1 MREGSR
7 APFAQQERFLP
18 GYSLART
25 RPGRPRSIPT
35 GSARAEAPDMDTTVS
50 DGQDLYWWSSQVS
63 NTPYPGRAWSLD
75 ALSKHHAV
83 TERVHAMA
91 SELRGVLNDVLAQV
105 LALVPGPLR
114 AASAAGVHDSVFVQV
129 LALAPGPL
137 LASSTT
143 GVPCPL
149 RAASAAGV
157 PGPLIPSSAAGVL
170 AAFAAGVP
178 GPSPSTSIVPAA
190 ALTAKVNLL
199 NVLAILVDNANTT
212 FKYEFERGIAVGVG
226 AYGAAYV
233 FIGWS
238 MMHIGISCTTK
249 PPCLVCAVACLARS
263 LVCALS
269 LSIAD
274 SVLVFVYLMQGMNPR
289 QYGNTRPTS
298 RLYGLRSLA
307 TIPTPKKV
315 KRPLTPM
322 CVMNR
327 GMLVAIC

>member
-1 MREGSR
+1 MLPRL
-7 APFAQQERFLP
+7 PQQINLSNR
-18 GYSLART
+18 
-25 RPGRPRSIPT
+25 
-35 GSARAEAPDMDTTVS
+35 
-50 DGQDLYWWSSQVS
+50 QDVYWWSSHIS
-63 NTPYPGRAWSLD
+63 NAPYPGQAWSVC
-75 ALSKHHAV
+75 ALWKPHAI
-83 TERVHAMA
+83 TERVHAVA
-91 SELRGVLNDVLAQV
+91 SELRGVLGDVR
-105 LALVPGPLR
+105 ALM
-114 AASAAGVHDSVFVQV
+114 

-137 LASSTT
+137 LASS
-143 GVPCPL
+143 
-149 RAASAAGV
+149 AAGV
-157 PGPLIPSSAAGVL
+157 PGPLLASSAAGVL

-199 NVLAILVDNANTT
+199 NVLAILVNNANTT
-212 FKYEFERGIAVGVG
+212 FKYEFDRGIAVGVG

-238 MMHIGISCTTK
+238 MRHIGISCTTK

-289 QYGNTRPTS
+289 LYGNTRPTS
-298 RLYGLRSLA
+298 RLYGLRSSLA

-315 KRPLTPM
+315 KRPLTLM

>member
-1 MREGSR
+1 M
-7 APFAQQERFLP
+7 
-18 GYSLART
+18 
-25 RPGRPRSIPT
+25 
-35 GSARAEAPDMDTTVS
+35 S

-75 ALSKHHAV
+75 ALSKHHAI

-105 LALVPGPLR
+105 LALVPGPLL
-114 AASAAGVHDSVFVQV
+114 ASSAAGVHDSVFVQV

-137 LASSTT
+137 LA
-143 GVPCPL
+143 
-149 RAASAAGV
+149 
-157 PGPLIPSSAAGVL
+157 SSAAGVL

-190 ALTAKVNLL
+190 ALTTKVNLL

-238 MMHIGISCTTK
+238 MRHIGISCTTK

-269 LSIAD
+269 LSITD

-289 QYGNTRPTS
+289 LYGNTRPTS

>member
-1 MREGSR
+1 M
-7 APFAQQERFLP
+7 QERFLP
-18 GYSLART
+18 GYSLGGPLRG
-25 RPGRPRSIPT
+25 PPRSIPT

-137 LASSTT
+137 LASSAA

-238 MMHIGISCTTK
+238 MRHIGISCTTK

-269 LSIAD
+269 LSITD

-289 QYGNTRPTS
+289 LYGNTRPTS

-315 KRPLTPM
+315 KRPPTPM

>member
-1 MREGSR
+1 M
-7 APFAQQERFLP
+7 
-18 GYSLART
+18 
-25 RPGRPRSIPT
+25 
-35 GSARAEAPDMDTTVS
+35 S

-105 LALVPGPLR
+105 LALVPGPLL
-114 AASAAGVHDSVFVQV
+114 ASSAAGVHDSVFVQV

-137 LASSTT
+137 LASSAA

-212 FKYEFERGIAVGVG
+212 FKYEFDRGIAVGVG

-238 MMHIGISCTTK
+238 MRHIGISCTTK

-269 LSIAD
+269 LSITD

-289 QYGNTRPTS
+289 LYGNTRPTS